1 MKAIILTC
9 ILLSVATITAHPQQ
23 ASESQVATSSRTI
36 QAGVA
41 GGVTTSLVFTAWAG
55 YLFDGHQGIRLGY
68 FKQQKHTLYLIGS
81 GEDITD
87 ATRTISAQYQYR
99 INVTEKFDFT
109 LAAGPA
115 LMIPLYKEY
124 KQYNLKNEWGAAFHL
139 GMNLWTNRNNDGE
152 AGAGIFSGIGYL
164 QGSKLHRVYGEFGV
178 AFRLN
183 H

>member
-1 MKAIILTC
+1 MKKNIP
-9 ILLSVATITAHPQQ
+9 ILLIMLIPF
-23 ASESQVATSSRTI
+23 ASRSQVETTSRTI
-36 QAGVA
+36 QAGAAV
-41 GGVTTSLVFTAWAG
+41 GVSTSLVFTVWAG
-55 YLFDGHQGIRLGY
+55 YLFDKHQGVRLGY
-68 FKQQKHTLYLIGS
+68 FKQQKQMAYLLWH
-81 GEDITD
+81 GENIMD

-99 INVTEKFDFT
+99 LNVTKKFDFT

-124 KQYNLKNEWGAAFHL
+124 KQYDLKNEWAASFHL
-139 GMNLWTNRNNDGE
+139 GMNLWTNRNDDGE
-152 AGAGIFSGIGYL
+152 GGAGLFTSLGYL

>member
-1 MKAIILTC
+1 MKKLIP
-9 ILLSVATITAHPQQ
+9 ILLMIFIPF
-23 ASESQVATSSRTI
+23 ASRSQDQPTTRTI

-41 GGVTTSLVFTAWAG
+41 GGVSTSLVFTAWAG
-55 YLFDGHQGIRLGY
+55 YLFDKHQGVRMGY
-68 FKQQKHTLYLIGS
+68 FKQQKQMAYLLWN

-87 ATRTISAQYQYR
+87 ATRTISVQYQYR

-115 LMIPLYKEY
+115 LMIPLHKEY
-124 KQYNLKNEWGAAFHL
+124 KQYNLKNEPGAAVHL

-152 AGAGIFSGIGYL
+152 AGIGVFAGIGYL
-164 QGSKLHRVYGEFGV
+164 QGKTLHRVYGEFGA